1 MLDTARRQCLFLE
14 HNEEVAGCGEQRRK
28 PDERRLAEVTMQN
41 KNGAPGCILVVEDDP
56 GVRSMLSII
65 LQLWGYRVV
74 TAEDG
79 TAATRLYRPGCYCL
93 VMTDYSMP
101 RMCGDELA
109 RKIREQ
115 SPEQPILMLTA
126 HAREARGQRN
136 PVDRILTKPP
146 GLCELRATVRELA
159 TATCRDT

>member
-1 MLDTARRQCLFLE
+1 M
-14 HNEEVAGCGEQRRK
+14 HK
-28 PDERRLAEVTMQN
+28 

-56 GVRSMLSII
+56 GVRSMLTIV
-65 LQLWGYRVV
+65 LQMWGYHVV

-79 TAATRLYRPGCYCL
+79 SSAVQLYRPGCYCL

-115 SPEQPILMLTA
+115 SPSQPILMLTA

-146 GLCELRATVRELA
+146 GLSELLATVRELA
-159 TATCRDT
+159 GAGRCDTESA